1 MADKKLE
8 DTISIGDADNYEL
21 IRRLGSGR
29 YGEVFEAKHVA
40 NNKRYAIKVL
50 KPVRPEKVLREVD
63 VLRRLQSGP
72 NIITLKDVIVNDG
85 TPALVFPFVSNET
98 LKTVAMDLTE
108 QEIPLYLYKL
118 LRAIDFCHKNEV
130 IHRDIKPS
138 NVMID
143 RTMKTLRLIDWG
155 LADTYTDGRI
165 YPVTV
170 ASRFYKPPELLLGFS
185 KYDYSL
191 DMWSFG
197 CVAAGLLFKR
207 EPFFNG
213 LDNSDQLKKIV
224 CVLGTDCLKEY
235 VQKYRESGKCS
246 WYGPGFDGK
255 RTACGQIFHQYEMTA
270 AHKTLKCGTKV
281 RVNANGRSVVVT
293 VNDRGP
299 FVAGRILDLSKGA
312 AEKLGI
318 ISAGVAACT
327 VTPI

>member
-143 RTMKTLRLIDWG
+143 RSMKTLRLIDWG

-235 VQKYRESGKCS
+235 VQKYRL
-246 WYGPGFDGK
+246 PN
-255 RTACGQIFHQYEMTA
+255 
-270 AHKTLKCGTKV
+270 LKGIKYL
-281 RVNANGRSVVVT
+281 
-293 VNDRGP
+293 
-299 FVAGRILDLSKGA
+299 LDSDLQRRQWEDFLIHGLTRLS
-312 AEKLGI
+312 
-318 ISAGVAACT
+318 
-327 VTPI
+327 TPISIDFIDKLLVFDHKFRLTADEALRHPFFASLRSNKIV